1 MVKHNQKEKGN
12 KKKFSVVES
21 AKKANSKM
29 KDYSERGLNKDSFI
43 DLTVP
48 QKLAHVMKHIFM
60 ITLYIFAF
68 AIFTGYMLNTTLDLV
83 DSAINNQ
90 HSMAVK
96 DPILYVTL
104 VTSFATSI
112 NTAVLILGLPKLYK
126 ITNKYMTK
134 GINRI
139 FERNE
144 SNKKK
149 QQAKKQ
155 TERNKE
161 VNKVVK

>member
-1 MVKHNQKEKGN
+1 
-12 KKKFSVVES
+12 
-21 AKKANSKM
+21 
-29 KDYSERGLNKDSFI
+29 
-43 DLTVP
+43 
-48 QKLAHVMKHIFM
+48 
-60 ITLYIFAF
+60 
-68 AIFTGYMLNTTLDLV
+68 MLNTTLDLV

-126 ITNKYMTK
+126 IGNKYMTR

-144 SNKKK
+144 ANKKK